1 MPSDLLGTIWDWFGR
16 KKQITVTVVLDPGR
30 QDTLIRNKDIMEI
43 KLERPIKPGFRR
55 KFKIKSDEPLDKGE
69 NGHYLQFEMV
79 KGTARPPTID
89 QEAESESTIWL
100 YGDGAIG
107 ENRVLVTAD
116 GHVGDGKAVIQLLVI
131 WDVLHPDATELTGE
145 VLLFQDEAI
154 ATEQPPAENPNGEQ
168 PAQ

>member
-1 MPSDLLGTIWDWFGR
+1 MPNDLFDLWGWFGR
-16 KKQITVTVVLDPGR
+16 KKQITITIVLDPGR
-30 QDTLIRNKDIMEI
+30 QDTLIKNNDIMEI

-69 NGHYLQFEMV
+69 NGHFLQFETV
-79 KGTARPPTID
+79 KGSARTPTID
-89 QEAESESTIWL
+89 QESETESVIWL

-107 ENRVLVTAD
+107 QNQVLVTAD

-145 VLLFQDEAI
+145 VLAFPDEAI
-154 ATEQPPAENPNGEQ
+154 PSEQPGEQ